1 MNCKYYEKSVRDGHC
16 PFDVVC
22 DEYCYF
28 THKLENND
36 ISRTELENELD
47 EAHTRIATLESLLQE
62 AYEELGQDCPYV

>member
-1 MNCKYYEKSVRDGHC
+1 MNCRYYEKSVRDGHC

-36 ISRTELENELD
+36 ISRTELENELE
-47 EAHTRIATLESLLQE
+47 EAHTSIATL
-62 AYEELGQDCPYV
+62 